1 MDESIKEELIAQF
14 RHYLDNANT
23 VSSISSEQVAP
34 TTDLFSLF
42 TELAGL
48 RNEVKIESRQVKNA
62 LGQFHTAL
70 DLLQTS
76 QTLLIQET
84 TQNQI
89 AQNKQHKEVIQGL
102 LLELLELY
110 DRLDI
115 ASKAS
120 IMQKKMGW
128 FRFCHCHTYID
139 FIHSINEGQAITLRR
154 LTQTLLRYQVQ
165 PLAVVGKMFDPYRMK
180 AAAIDTKLD
189 VTNGVV
195 TEELRKGF
203 MWNDEVLRLAEVKV
217 NKRSN

>member
-1 MDESIKEELIAQF
+1 MDESTKEELVAQF
-14 RHYLDNANT
+14 RHYLDN
-23 VSSISSEQVAP
+23 SSITSSTSSERAAP

-84 TQNQI
+84 LQNQT
-89 AQNKQHKEVIQGL
+89 AQNKQHKEAIQGL
-102 LLELLELY
+102 LLELIELY

-120 IMQKKMGW
+120 VMPKKTGW
-128 FRFCHCHTYID
+128 FRFCHTCVD
-139 FIHSINEGQAITLRR
+139 FVHGINEGQAITLRR

-189 VTNGVV
+189 VANGIV
-195 TEELRKGF
+195 TEELRRGF

-217 NKRSN
+217 NKRSS